1 MKNELNYPIKYAVLG
16 IKEQEDEIVAY
27 IAEKVYV
34 ISEKVEYFKDGT
46 SKKKYQVVFPFKNR
60 KDYKTGGVTPEFTH
74 YNQCYNSDIIDD
86 LYDSYEEA
94 KSISSTLNKKLRE
107 DSLVGIDRTIKGRP
121 EKIMSKQRIFDQKL
135 AIYEDLELAIA
146 SLEIGMLISEEPVL
160 SNSSLSR

>member
-107 DSLVGIDRTIKGRP
+107 DSLVGIDRTIMGWP

>member
-1 MKNELNYPIKYAVLG
+1 MKNGLNFPIKYAVLG
-16 IKEQEDEIVAY
+16 IKEQGDEIVAY
-27 IAEKVYV
+27 SAEKVYV

-60 KDYKTGGVTPEFTH
+60 EDYKTGGVTPEFTH

-94 KSISSTLNKKLRE
+94 KDVSKALNKELRQV
-107 DSLVGIDRTIKGRP
+107 SLVGIDTSIKEWP
-121 EKIMSKQRIFDQKL
+121 EQVMKKQRMFDQKL

-146 SLEIGMLISEEPVL
+146 SLEIDMLVSEEPVL

>member
-46 SKKKYQVVFPFKNR
+46 SKKKYQVVFPFKNG

-107 DSLVGIDRTIKGRP
+107 DSLVGIDRTIKGWP

>member
-34 ISEKVEYFKDGT
+34 KNEKVEYFKDGT

-107 DSLVGIDRTIKGRP
+107 DSLVGIDRTIKGWP

>member
-34 ISEKVEYFKDGT
+34 ISEKLEYFKDGT

-107 DSLVGIDRTIKGRP
+107 DSLVGIDRTIKGWP

>member
-107 DSLVGIDRTIKGRP
+107 DSLIGIDRTIKGWP

>member
-107 DSLVGIDRTIKGRP
+107 DSLVGIDRTIKGWP

>member
-74 YNQCYNSDIIDD
+74 YNQCYNSDIIDV

-107 DSLVGIDRTIKGRP
+107 DSLVGIDRTIKGWP